1 MPVLRLADSSD
12 RSQACVRHTSST
24 EKTLLGMGLILW
36 RLNTQES
43 SLAMWPIFY
52 AIIPFDTVYSSSNRS
67 TSTSWSMDQGRVPK
81 PPVSAQAAEGHARDT
96 VPQSPAK
103 ILTTREIQQV
113 CFLWAEIRVV

>member
-1 MPVLRLADSSD
+1 MPVLRLAASSD

-24 EKTLLGMGLILW
+24 EKTLVWLD
-36 RLNTQES
+36 
-43 SLAMWPIFY
+43 SLATHKAVPIVWLIFY
-52 AIIPFDTVYSSSNRS
+52 VLIPFDTVYSSSN
-67 TSTSWSMDQGRVPK
+67 STSWSMDQGGVPT
-81 PPVSAQAAEGHARDT
+81 PPVSAQAAEGGHAGDT